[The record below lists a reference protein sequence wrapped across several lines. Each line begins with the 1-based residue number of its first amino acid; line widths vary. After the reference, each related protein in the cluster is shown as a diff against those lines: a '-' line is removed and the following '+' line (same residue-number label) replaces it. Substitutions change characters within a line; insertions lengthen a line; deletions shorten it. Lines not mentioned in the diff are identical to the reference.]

1 MRFPEDGNA
10 MKIKPRALTRSIF
23 LNILVIFLIV
33 YLAGPFIWV
42 ISASFQGENEL
53 LKKPPSIIPR
63 HPTTDNYRYVFT
75 GQVPTSYEVTG
86 QLRSRISQE
95 ARLIAPALKNS
106 FIIAVSVLF
115 INLLFATPAAY
126 AFARLRWKFRNG
138 VYNFILGSRL
148 MPAMAIAIPY
158 YMIIQSMKLMNTHL
172 SLILVHSALTIPF
185 SIWFLTLY
193 ISNIPRDMEE
203 AGLVDGCNYFQVLKN
218 IVVPMI
224 LPGLVAAS
232 AFAFMTSYNE
242 FLFARFLTTSIT
254 SQTGPVIISSISGNP
269 DVSYS
274 LISVCLTLG
283 MIPPIILAITMRK
296 WLTEGLSSTI
306 TFR

>member
-1 MRFPEDGNA
+1 MR
-10 MKIKPRALTRSIF
+10 KKRRTLVKTIL
-23 LNILVIFLIV
+23 LNLIV
-33 YLAGPFIWV
+33 AILIIYIAGPFVWV

-53 LKKPPSIIPR
+53 LKKPPSFIPKN
-63 HPTTDNYRYVFT
+63 PTTDNYRYVFT
-75 GQVPTSYEVTG
+75 GQVPTSYEVKG

-106 FIIAVSVLF
+106 FIIAVFVLA

-126 AFARLRWKFRNG
+126 AFARLRWKFRAG
-138 VYNFILGSRL
+138 IYNFILGSRL

-158 YMIIQSMKLMNTHL
+158 YVIIQSLKLMDTKL
-172 SLILVHSALTIPF
+172 SLILVDSALTIPF

-193 ISNIPRDMEE
+193 ITNIPRDLEE
-203 AGLVDGCNYFQVLKN
+203 AGLVDGCNYFQVLKS
-218 IVVPMI
+218 IVVPI
-224 LPGLVAAS
+224 IIPGLVAAS
-232 AFAFMTSYNE
+232 AVAFMTSYNE
-242 FLFARFLTTSIT
+242 FLFARFLTTSIA
-254 SQTGPVIISSISGNP
+254 SQTGPVVLSSISGNP
-269 DVSYS
+269 DASYS

>member
-1 MRFPEDGNA
+1 MR
-10 MKIKPRALTRSIF
+10 RSKAARLNSVF
-23 LNILVIFLIV
+23 LNLMIILLIIYV
-33 YLAGPFIWV
+33 AGPFVWV

-53 LKKPPSIIPR
+53 LAKPPSIIPKN
-63 HPTTDNYRYVFT
+63 PTTDNYRYVFT
-75 GQVPTSYEVTG
+75 GQVPTSYEVKG

-106 FIIAVSVLF
+106 FIIAISVLL
-115 INLLFATPAAY
+115 INIFFATPAAY
-126 AFARLRWKFRNG
+126 AFARLRWRFRG
-138 VYNFILGSRL
+138 GLYNFILASRL
-148 MPAMAIAIPY
+148 MPAMAVAIPY
-158 YMIIQSMKLMNTHL
+158 YMIIQSLKLINTHI

-193 ISNIPRDMEE
+193 ITNIPRDMDE
-203 AGLVDGCNYFQVLKN
+203 AAMVDGATYFQVLRK
-218 IVVPMI
+218 VVIPMI
-224 LPGLVAAS
+224 IPGLIAAS

-242 FLFARFLTTSIT
+242 FLFARFLTTSIA

-269 DVSYS
+269 DASYS

>member
-1 MRFPEDGNA
+1 MNS
-10 MKIKPRALTRSIF
+10 KPRVLTKT
-23 LNILVIFLIV
+23 FLINFLV
-33 YLAGPFIWV
+33 LCLIVFIAGPFLWV

-53 LKKPPSIIPR
+53 LKKPPSFIPMN
-63 HPTTDNYRYVFT
+63 PTTDNYRYVFT
-75 GQVPTSYEVTG
+75 GQVPTSYEVKG

-106 FIIAVSVLF
+106 FIIAISVMI

-126 AFARLRWKFRNG
+126 SFARLRWKFRNG
-138 VYNFILGSRL
+138 TYSFILASRL
-148 MPAMAIAIPY
+148 MPAMAIVIPY
-158 YMIIQSMKLMNTHL
+158 YVIIQSLKLMNTHL
-172 SLILVHSALTIPF
+172 SLILVHSAFTIPF

-193 ISNIPRDMEE
+193 ISNIPREMED
-203 AGLVDGCNYFQVLKN
+203 AGRVDGCNYLQVLMK
-218 IVVPMI
+218 IVVPLIM
-224 LPGLVAAS
+224 PGLVAA
-232 AFAFMTSYNE
+232 AVFAFMASYNE
-242 FLFARFLTTSIT
+242 FLFARFLTTSIA

-274 LISVCLTLG
+274 LISVCITLG

>member
-1 MRFPEDGNA
+1 MRTNTY
-10 MKIKPRALTRSIF
+10 KIIKSIF
-23 LNILVIFLIV
+23 LNLLVVLLII
-33 YLAGPFIWV
+33 YIAGPFLWV
-42 ISASFQGENEL
+42 MSASFQGENEL
-53 LKKPPSIIPR
+53 LRKPASFIPEN
-63 HPTTDNYRYVFT
+63 PTTDNYRYVFT

-106 FIIAVSVLF
+106 FIIALSVLV

-126 AFARLRWKFRNG
+126 AFARLRWKYRTG

-158 YMIIQSMKLMNTHL
+158 YVIIQSLKLMNTHL

-193 ISNIPRDMEE
+193 ITNIPREMEE
-203 AGLVDGCNYFQVLKN
+203 AGLVDGCTYFQVLRK

-224 LPGLVAAS
+224 MPGLVAAS

-242 FLFARFLTTSIT
+242 FLFARFLTTSIV

-274 LISVCLTLG
+274 LISVCLTLA
-283 MIPPIILAITMRK
+283 MIPPILLAITMRK

>member
-1 MRFPEDGNA
+1 VQTNTY
-10 MKIKPRALTRSIF
+10 KIIKSIF
-23 LNILVIFLIV
+23 LNLLVVLLVIFI
-33 YLAGPFIWV
+33 AGPFLWV
-42 ISASFQGENEL
+42 MSASFQGESEL
-53 LKKPPSIIPR
+53 LRKPASFIPEN
-63 HPTTDNYRYVFT
+63 PTTDNYRYVFT
-75 GQVPTSYEVTG
+75 GQVPTAYEVTG

-106 FIIAVSVLF
+106 FIIALSVLL

-126 AFARLRWKFRNG
+126 AFARLRWKYRTG

-158 YMIIQSMKLMNTHL
+158 YVIIQSLKLMNTHL

-203 AGLVDGCNYFQVLKN
+203 AGLVDGCNYFQVLQK

-224 LPGLVAAS
+224 MPGLVAAS

-242 FLFARFLTTSIT
+242 FLFARFLTTSIV

-274 LISVCLTLG
+274 LISVCVTLA
-283 MIPPIILAITMRK
+283 MIPPIILAISMRK
-296 WLTEGLSSTI
+296 WLTEGLASTVTI
-306 TFR
+306 R

>member
-1 MRFPEDGNA
+1 MR
-10 MKIKPRALTRSIF
+10 IKSRVLINSILLNLIVAL
-23 LNILVIFLIV
+23 LIV
-33 YLAGPFIWV
+33 YIAGPFIWV

-53 LKKPPSIIPR
+53 LRKPPSFMPQN
-63 HPTTDNYRYVFT
+63 PTTDNYRYVFT
-75 GQVPTSYEVTG
+75 GQVPTSYEVKG

-106 FIIAVSVLF
+106 FIIAASVLI
-115 INLLFATPAAY
+115 INLFFATPAAY
-126 AFARLRWKFRNG
+126 SFARLRWKFRTG
-138 VYNFILGSRL
+138 IYNFILGSRL

-158 YMIIQSMKLMNTHL
+158 YMIIQSLKLMNTHL

-193 ISNIPRDMEE
+193 ITNIPRDIEE
-203 AGLVDGCNYFQVLKN
+203 AGLVDGCNYFQVLKH

-224 LPGLVAAS
+224 IPGLVAAS

-242 FLFARFLTTSIT
+242 FLFARFLTTSIV
-254 SQTGPVIISSISGNP
+254 SQTGPVVISSISGNP
-269 DVSYS
+269 DASYS
-274 LISVCLTLG
+274 LISVCLTLA
-283 MIPPIILAITMRK
+283 MIPPIILAVTMRK